1 MKKLFLATGNP
12 HKLEEFNELFE
23 GLSIELSMIPVD
35 VEENG
40 KTFQE
45 NALIKARAGCASS
58 HEATLADDSGLA
70 VDALDGA
77 PGIHSARYAP
87 TKEARIEK
95 LLDALEG
102 VPDPART
109 AAFHCALAVVW
120 PDGRELS
127 VEGKCP
133 GVINH
138 APVGSEG
145 FGYDPVF
152 FLPELNKT
160 FAELSSEEKNRLSHR
175 GRAAHLLLDAL
186 RSAGFLE

>member
-23 GLSIELSMIPVD
+23 GLPIELSMIPVD

-120 PDGRELS
+120 PDGRELV

-152 FLPELNKT
+152 FLPELGKT

-175 GRAAHLLLDAL
+175 GRAAQLLIDAL